1 MASAPATTAQAR
13 RLDHLVLPVEMLD
26 IARVRLQA
34 LGFTVAADA
43 LHPFGTENA
52 CIFFAD
58 GTYLEP
64 LAIASREDCEAAAR
78 TGNVF
83 VARDQAFRFRRGPE
97 GLSALVVASDNAEA
111 DHARFVANGI
121 SGGQT
126 LDFSRV
132 MRLPDGSEGTG
143 SFRLAFAA
151 DLRAPDLFFFACQRL
166 QALPS
171 DRAALERHAN
181 GVTGIA
187 RVVLTEDN
195 PSDFQYLLQEVFE
208 QRAIAAHSFGVD
220 IEAANAAISV
230 LTPEAV
236 QAFFGEA
243 GRADGERGLRGF
255 AVVFR
260 VASRAALQ
268 AFLVAQ
274 GVAFRLVGPL
284 VVVPPAPGQGVLF
297 AFGE

>member
-1 MASAPATTAQAR
+1 MASAPSMTGQPR
-13 RLDHLVLPVEMLD
+13 RLDHLVLPVESLD
-26 IARVRLQA
+26 ASRRRMEA
-34 LGFTVAADA
+34 MGFTVAADA
-43 LHPFGTENA
+43 QHPFGTENA
-52 CIFFAD
+52 CVFLAD

-78 TGNVF
+78 AGNVF

-97 GLSALVVASDNAEA
+97 GLSALVVSSEDAQA
-111 DHARFVANGI
+111 DDRRFHAAGI
-121 SGGQT
+121 SAGAP
-126 LDFSRV
+126 LDFSRI

-151 DLRAPDLFFFACQRL
+151 DLRAPDMFFFACQRL
-166 QALPS
+166 QSLPS
-171 DRAALERHAN
+171 DRTALERHAN

-195 PSDFQYLLQEVFE
+195 PSDFQYLLQEIFI
-208 QRAIAAHSFGVD
+208 QRHVAAQSFGMD
-220 IEAANAAISV
+220 LEAANAAVSV

-243 GRADGERGLRGF
+243 GRLEGERGLRGF

-260 VASRAALQ
+260 VASRAQLEDTLRA
-268 AFLVAQ
+268 
-274 GVAFRLVGPL
+274 GDVAFRSLGPL
-284 VVVPPAPGQGVLF
+284 IIVPPASGQGVLF